1 MLDMLER
8 ISLHDRVHHEEVK
21 TMTGKKVPLQLWVIF
36 ALILALGIPGLYDRL
51 VYGHLHANYGQFV
64 TWGIWVAAYVFFAGV
79 SAGAFLLSTL
89 PYVFGIKKYEPLGR
103 LSLFTALI
111 ALLASVLLILADLG
125 HPLRGMV
132 RMIIAPNFSSMMTW
146 VAWLY
151 VIYTF
156 ILVSELWF
164 LMRVDLVRSKN
175 RGGISGLFAKILA
188 FRSRETSPESVSRDR
203 RIVRILGMTGI
214 IVAVFFLGGDG
225 ALFAVARAKPFW
237 HTGLLPITFLVSA
250 LLSGGALMVCLAPLF
265 VRGGEGFREMVG
277 SLAKLV
283 GCILAFELLILV
295 SEILVTLT
303 GGSPSHAAPLWL
315 MMTGPFAW
323 VFWVLQIGGGTVIP
337 LVTLFGRPRLTL
349 RASALASFLILVGV
363 FAFRLN
369 TVIPQLAVPVFEG
382 LPEAYH
388 SSRTMTSYIP
398 SLPESALLFFVVG
411 LIGLLF
417 LWGYRSLPLIATP
430 PEQRGV

>member
-1 MLDMLER
+1 M
-8 ISLHDRVHHEEVK
+8 SV
-21 TMTGKKVPLQLWVIF
+21 KKVPVQLWVIF
-36 ALILALGIPGLYDRL
+36 ALILGLGIPGLYDRM
-51 VYGHLHANYGQFV
+51 VYGHVHANYGQFV

-111 ALLASVLLILADLG
+111 ALLASVILILVDLG
-125 HPLRGMV
+125 HPVRGMV

-146 VAWLY
+146 VVWFYLLY
-151 VIYTF
+151 TI
-156 ILVSELWF
+156 ILVSKLWF

-175 RGGISGLFAKILA
+175 RGGISGLSAKILA

-203 RIVRILGMTGI
+203 RIVRILGVAGI
-214 IVAVFFLGGDG
+214 VVTVFVLGGDG
-225 ALFAVARAKPFW
+225 ALFAVARARPFW

-265 VRGGEGFREMVG
+265 VRGGEDFREMVG

-303 GGSPSHAAPLWL
+303 GGSPTHAAPLWL

-323 VFWVLQIGGGTVIP
+323 VFWVLQIGGGTFIP
-337 LVTLFGRPRLTL
+337 LFTLFGKPRLTI

-369 TVIPQLAVPVFEG
+369 LVIPQLAVPLFEG
-382 LPEAYH
+382 LPEAWH
-388 SSRTMTSYIP
+388 SSRTLTSYIP

-417 LWGYRSLPLIATP
+417 LWGYRSLPLVATP
-430 PEQRGV
+430 AERRGV

>member
-1 MLDMLER
+1 M
-8 ISLHDRVHHEEVK
+8 
-21 TMTGKKVPLQLWVIF
+21 
-36 ALILALGIPGLYDRL
+36 YDRL
-51 VYGHLHANYGQFV
+51 VYGHVHANYGQFV
-64 TWGIWVAAYVFFAGV
+64 TWGVWVAAYVFFAGV

-111 ALLASVLLILADLG
+111 ALLASVILILADLG
-125 HPLRGMV
+125 HPVRAMV

-146 VAWLY
+146 VVWFYL
-151 VIYTF
+151 IYTI

-164 LMRVDLVRSKN
+164 LMRVDLVRAKN
-175 RGGISGLFAKILA
+175 RGGISGLSAKILS

-203 RIVRILGMTGI
+203 RIVRVLGAAGI
-214 IVAVFFLGGDG
+214 IVTVLVLGGDG
-225 ALFAVARAKPFW
+225 ALFAVARARPLW

-265 VRGGEGFREMVG
+265 VRGGEDFREMVG

-295 SEILVTLT
+295 SEVLVTLT
-303 GGSPSHAAPLWL
+303 GGSPTHAAPLWL

-337 LVTLFGRPRLTL
+337 LVTLFGKPRLTL

-363 FAFRLN
+363 FALRLN
-369 TVIPQLAVPVFEG
+369 LVIPQLAVPLFEG
-382 LPEAYH
+382 LPEAWH

-417 LWGYRSLPLIATP
+417 LWGYRSLPLVATP
-430 PEQRGV
+430 AERRGV